1 MMNYAQVVFQ
11 AEQMGCSQEDARVFA
26 RKVITT
32 AALLAVMPEDVLQTW
47 CEQNGKQ
54 IAGVTPVPE
63 CTKNRV
69 LTALPELIVG

>member
-47 CEQNGKQ
+47 CEQNGEQ
-54 IAGVTPVPE
+54 FVGVEPVSE
-63 CTKNRV
+63 LTKNRV
-69 LTALPELIVG
+69 MAAMTDLTVG

>member
-1 MMNYAQVVFQ
+1 MMSYAQVVYQ

-47 CEQNGKQ
+47 CERNGERLV
-54 IAGVTPVPE
+54 GVEPVPE
-63 CTKNRV
+63 QTKNRV
-69 LTALPELIVG
+69 MAAMTDLVVG